1 MIGLLFVQSR
11 AIMNRM
17 LKLVC
22 VILLLVAVASKRQ
35 KRDRSAPKRREK
47 GDDKKELIAGT
58 SDVKDSQYDEASWSK
73 RSKSESK
80 SMIVRPPEDH
90 DQKVSANVETQEK
103 EKFIRCRMCGAK
115 VALKRYIAS
124 LRQLC
129 YG

>member
-11 AIMNRM
+11 ALMNRM

-35 KRDRSAPKRREK
+35 KRDRSVPKRRET

-58 SDVKDSQYDEASWSK
+58 SDVKDSQYDEAK

-80 SMIVRPPEDH
+80 FMIVRPPEDH
-90 DQKVSANVETQEK
+90 DQKVSASVETQEK